1 MKICKPTMD
10 LTFFGNSEKDFFT
23 NAFEEAYNIGE
34 VESEVTDT
42 PSDAPEA
49 TESVSNEQVE
59 EIPIE
64 KEEAPQSLSKEEI
77 KALYEQHYGKSEKQE
92 IKKEEPVLDEQAQSA
107 LELYKYLEENPHL
120 VQAMREVDVEGYQ
133 QLNSFVPDEVTR
145 KVQELEEYIQE
156 QKYNAY
162 VNDLKTKYNDFDEDK
177 VLEYAEQHEVYDL
190 EIAYK
195 ALKAETIKEPDI
207 DTLKAQIREELLAEL
222 KQNSLSTQTIVGS
235 VNQKPI
241 NQTEVS
247 LSSREQRIARAMG
260 MSNEEYA
267 KWR

>member
-1 MKICKPTMD
+1 MKICKPVLN

-34 VESEVTDT
+34 VENEVTDT
-42 PSDAPEA
+42 SSDAPEA
-49 TESVSNEQVE
+49 TESVSDEQVD
-59 EIPIE
+59 EIPTQTDE
-64 KEEAPQSLSKEEI
+64 VPTELSKEEI
-77 KALYEQHYGKSEKQE
+77 KALYEQHYGNSQDEQVQN
-92 IKKEEPVLDEQAQSA
+92 EPILDEQTQSA

-120 VQAMREVDVEGYQ
+120 VQAMRDVDANGYQ
-133 QLNSFVPDEVTR
+133 QLNSFVPDEVTK

-156 QKYNAY
+156 QRYNSY
-162 VNDLKTKYNDFDEDK
+162 VNELKTKYKDFDEDK

-195 ALKAETIKEPDI
+195 ALKADSLKEPDI

-222 KQNSLSTQTIVGS
+222 KQNSLSTQSIVGS
-235 VNQKPI
+235 INQKPI

-247 LSSREQRIARAMG
+247 LSSREQRIAKAMG
-260 MSNEEYA
+260 MTNEEYA

>member
-42 PSDAPEA
+42 PSDAPESI
-49 TESVSNEQVE
+49 ESVPNEEVE
-59 EIPIE
+59 QIPT
-64 KEEAPQSLSKEEI
+64 KEEETPTELSKEEI
-77 KALYEQHYGKSEKQE
+77 KALYEKHYGNSQ
-92 IKKEEPVLDEQAQSA
+92 KEQAKDEPVLDEQTQSA

-120 VQAMREVDVEGYQ
+120 VQAMRDVDVNGYQ
-133 QLNSFVPDEVTR
+133 QLNSFVPDEVTK

-162 VNDLKTKYNDFDEDK
+162 VNELKTKYNDFDEDK
-177 VLEYAEQHEVYDL
+177 VLQYAEEHEVYDL

-195 ALKAETIKEPDI
+195 ALKADSVKEPDI

-222 KQNSLSTQTIVGS
+222 KQNSLSTQSIVGS

-247 LSSREQRIARAMG
+247 LSNREQRIARAMG